1 MRDQLV
7 TERLGY
13 AGLIPFYAAVVGFAV
28 FTDYP
33 QSLSVQAF
41 IVYSLAILCFLSG
54 ALWGQAGQTAG
65 KEQILRRIVSNG
77 IVIYAVA
84 AVLTAQA
91 MVAAVLLMLGFLCLL
106 WYELR
111 LADMA
116 LWYGRLRLRLTL
128 GVVIA
133 HLMYVGLH
141 LRVG

>member
-13 AGLIPFYAAVVGFAV
+13 AGLIPFYGAVLGFAV

-54 ALWGQAGQTAG
+54 ALWGQAGHAAG

-77 IVIYAVA
+77 IVLYA
-84 AVLTAQA
+84 
-91 MVAAVLLMLGFLCLL
+91 VAAVLLMLGFVCLL
-106 WYELR
+106 WYEHR
-111 LADMA
+111 LGDMA
-116 LWYGRLRLRLTL
+116 LWYGRLRFRLTL

-133 HLMYVGLH
+133 HIIYVGLH

>member
-1 MRDQLV
+1 
-7 TERLGY
+7 
-13 AGLIPFYAAVVGFAV
+13 
-28 FTDYP
+28 
-33 QSLSVQAF
+33 
-41 IVYSLAILCFLSG
+41 
-54 ALWGQAGQTAG
+54 
-65 KEQILRRIVSNG
+65 
-77 IVIYAVA
+77 
-84 AVLTAQA
+84 

-141 LRVG
+141 VRVG